1 MAQVQILYVATAR
14 GLHQFAN
21 PGTSDRWRAVGV
33 ALNDQDVVAV
43 RASASDPLHAFA
55 GSAAGLS
62 TTTNG
67 GASWELVSATPI
79 AALAATPGSV
89 YAGTAD
95 GKILREAGDEWV
107 MLYDGAPSTTH
118 LAALRNERLV
128 AIYQDG
134 SLGVLDG
141 DGFTSIGEPVA
152 DALSAVSSAAAPDDL
167 FVVTR
172 SGVRAPGGFQAVDQ
186 TLTGAAVL
194 LVGKPEALLLGSE
207 QAILRSEDGGA
218 SFTPVEGP
226 SDVRVLVSPAR
237 YQDYA
242 YAGTAS
248 GGLWLSNDRGRSWR
262 MLHSGLAPIRDLS
275 FARVF

>member
-14 GLHQFAN
+14 GLQQFAN

-33 ALNDQDVVAV
+33 ALNDQDVLAV

-55 GSAAGLS
+55 GSMAGLS
-62 TTTNG
+62 ATTNG
-67 GASWELVSATPI
+67 GASWELVAATPI
-79 AALAATPGSV
+79 AALAATSDTV
-89 YAGTAD
+89 YAGTAE
-95 GKILREAGDEWV
+95 GKILRESGGEWV
-107 MLYDGAPSTTH
+107 TLYDGLPAATH

-128 AIYQDG
+128 AIYEDEA
-134 SLGVLDG
+134 LGVLDG
-141 DGFTSIGEPVA
+141 EGFTTIGEPVES
-152 DALSAVSSAAAPDDL
+152 ALAVVSSAAAPDDL

-172 SGVRAPGGFQAVDQ
+172 SGVRGPGGFQAVDA

-194 LVGKPEALLLGSE
+194 LAGKTEALLLGSE
-207 QAILRSEDGGA
+207 QAVLRSEDGGA
-218 SFTPVEGP
+218 SFAAVEGP
-226 SDVRVLVSPAR
+226 SDVKVLVSPAR

-248 GGLWLSNDRGRSWR
+248 GELWLSSDRGRSWR
-262 MLHSGLAPIRDLS
+262 MLHSGLAPIHDLS